1 MLCSAEHIGV
11 RCVSRNIRQE
21 TNMSNYKLTIA
32 YDGTRY
38 NGWQK
43 QGNTD
48 KTIQGK
54 LEAVINY
61 FAESVLGYKPEE
73 VIEVNGA
80 GRTDAGVHA
89 RGQVAN
95 VHVPKTGCESAM
107 FKYLNEYLPE
117 DICILGVE
125 EVSERFHAR
134 LGARLK
140 HYRYCIC
147 NNPKHPDIF
156 MRKYEAYVRE
166 PLDINKMREAAAYF
180 MGEHDFSSFCSNK
193 HMKKSK
199 VRNITDIKIN
209 KDTDRIVL
217 DFYGNGFLYNMVR
230 IITGTLIEV
239 GMGERSPLEI
249 PGLIEAKN
257 RQVAGA
263 TAPAKGLYLMEV
275 FYE

>member
-1 MLCSAEHIGV
+1 
-11 RCVSRNIRQE
+11 
-21 TNMSNYKLTIA
+21 MSNYKLTIA

-54 LEAVINY
+54 LEAVINC
-61 FAESVLGYKPEE
+61 FVESVSGHKPEE
-73 VIEVNGA
+73 IVEINGA

-95 VHVPKTGCESAM
+95 VHIPKNGCAEEL

-117 DICILGVE
+117 DICILDVE

-134 LGARLK
+134 LSAKSK

-147 NNPKHPDIF
+147 NNQKYPDLF
-156 MRKYEAYVRE
+156 MRKYEAYVKE
-166 PLDINKMREAAAYF
+166 PLDIAKMCEAAAYF
-180 MGEHDFSSFCSNK
+180 VGEHDFSSFCSNK
-193 HMKKSK
+193 HMKKSR
-199 VRNITDIKIN
+199 VRNITDIKIS
-209 KDTDRIVL
+209 KEADKIVL
-217 DFYGNGFLYNMVR
+217 DFYGDGFLYNMVR
-230 IITGTLIEV
+230 IITGTLMEV
-239 GMGERSPLEI
+239 GMGERGPSAI
-249 PGLIEAKN
+249 PAIIEAKD
-257 RQVAGA
+257 RQAAGA

>member
-1 MLCSAEHIGV
+1 ME
-11 RCVSRNIRQE
+11 
-21 TNMSNYKLTIA
+21 MSNYKLTIA

-54 LEAVINY
+54 IEAVISA
-61 FAESVLGYKPEE
+61 FVGESAE
-73 VIEVNGA
+73 INGA

-95 VHVPKTGCESAM
+95 VQIKKRDCADEL

-117 DICILGVE
+117 DICILNVE
-125 EVSERFHAR
+125 EVQERFHAR
-134 LGARLK
+134 LSAKSK

-147 NNPKHPDIF
+147 NNEKYPDLF
-156 MRKYEAYVRE
+156 MRKYEAYVKE
-166 PLDINKMREAAAYF
+166 PLDTYRMREAAAYF
-180 MGEHDFSSFCSNK
+180 IGEHDFSSFCSNK

-199 VRNITDIKIN
+199 VRNVTDIKIT
-209 KDTDRIVL
+209 KEADKIVL
-217 DFYGNGFLYNMVR
+217 DFYGDGFLYNMVR

-239 GMGERSPLEI
+239 GLGMRRPEDI
-249 PGLIEAKN
+249 PGIISAKE
-257 RQVAGA
+257 RQAAGA
-263 TAPAKGLYLMEV
+263 TAPANGLYLMEV

>member
-1 MLCSAEHIGV
+1 
-11 RCVSRNIRQE
+11 
-21 TNMSNYKLTIA
+21 MSNYKLTIA

-54 LEAVINY
+54 LEAVISA
-61 FAESVLGYKPEE
+61 FAAGEPVE
-73 VIEVNGA
+73 IHGA

-89 RGQVAN
+89 KGQVAN
-95 VHVPKTGCESAM
+95 VQLPKKRGCADEL

-117 DICILGVE
+117 DICILSVE

-134 LGARLK
+134 LSAKGK

-147 NNPKHPDIF
+147 NNEKYPDLF
-156 MRKYEAYVRE
+156 MRKYEAYINE
-166 PLDINKMREAAAYF
+166 PLDIGKMREASVRF
-180 MGEHDFSSFCSNK
+180 IGEHDFSSFCSNK

-199 VRNITDIKIN
+199 VRNVTDIKIT
-209 KDTDRIVL
+209 KESDKIVL
-217 DFYGNGFLYNMVR
+217 DFYGDGFLYNMVR

-239 GMGERSPLEI
+239 GLGERSPEDI
-249 PGLIEAKN
+249 PGIIRAKD
-257 RQVAGA
+257 RQAAGA